1 MGKIIGIDLG
11 TTNSVVA
18 VMEGETPVVI
28 INEEGGRTTPS
39 VVNFGKD
46 GVETVGTVARRKSI
60 TEPTRTVY
68 SAKRFI
74 GLNYAEAANEAK
86 LVPYKLVRAGD
97 LAKIDVDGREYSP
110 PEISAKVL
118 QKLKR
123 DAERYLGEA
132 VTEAVITV
140 PAYFNDSQ
148 RLATKDAGRI
158 AGLEVKRIINE
169 PTAAALAYGFNKKD
183 EQTIVVYDFGGG
195 TFDISVLDEIISK
208 RYNSKKILIMT
219 SNYTPQRPKT
229 LRAEAM
235 HQPTL
240 AHSHL
245 INSLPDRLSERI
257 YSRIN
262 EAVDMI
268 AVGGD
273 DYRITRGR

>member
-1 MGKIIGIDLG
+1 MIEAVGPCAVARLIEREQCAFCGGIGYRQLNIDGIDRMARCRCQRLPDRISMYNKAKVPAKHAGSRMENFERSSDKMIPWRAVRTWLDNFDIASPTQKGLLLFGDPGRGKTHLLCAVIYELVFRYGLPCRFVEFTHMMSDVREAIETGIVSSTVGKIVDATILAIDELG
-11 TTNSVVA
+11 Q
-18 VMEGETPVVI
+18 
-28 INEEGGRTTPS
+28 GRKT
-39 VVNFGKD
+39 
-46 GVETVGTVARRKSI
+46 
-60 TEPTRTVY
+60 
-68 SAKRFI
+68 
-74 GLNYAEAANEAK
+74 
-86 LVPYKLVRAGD
+86 
-97 LAKIDVDGREYSP
+97 
-110 PEISAKVL
+110 
-118 QKLKR
+118 
-123 DAERYLGEA
+123 
-132 VTEAVITV
+132 
-140 PAYFNDSQ
+140 
-148 RLATKDAGRI
+148 
-158 AGLEVKRIINE
+158 
-169 PTAAALAYGFNKKD
+169 
-183 EQTIVVYDFGGG
+183 DFE
-195 TFDISVLDEIISK
+195 ISVLDEIISK